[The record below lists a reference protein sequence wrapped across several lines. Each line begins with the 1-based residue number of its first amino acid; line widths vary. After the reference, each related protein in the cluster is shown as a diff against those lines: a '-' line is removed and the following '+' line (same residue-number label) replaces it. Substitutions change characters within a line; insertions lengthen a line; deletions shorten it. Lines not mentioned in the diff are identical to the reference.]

1 MNGRQL
7 FEIFEMLANASEGCD
22 AFYPGTQG
30 ARSQIDG
37 VIGPDH
43 RFMHDG
49 TYKKTLDFEG
59 FSGAWCFIVIL
70 HFPHH
75 LLPPAGP
82 A

>member
-1 MNGRQL
+1 
-7 FEIFEMLANASEGCD
+7 MLPKAAKRS
-22 AFYPGTQG
+22 TQ
-30 ARSQIDG
+30 APKELDHRSTVLSDL
-37 VIGPDH
+37 IGPDH